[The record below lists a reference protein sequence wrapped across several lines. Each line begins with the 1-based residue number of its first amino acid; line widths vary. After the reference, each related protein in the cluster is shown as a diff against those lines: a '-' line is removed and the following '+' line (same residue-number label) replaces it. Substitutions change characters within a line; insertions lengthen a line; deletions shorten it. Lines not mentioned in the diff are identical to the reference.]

1 MWLRT
6 EFETVSTETKGFE
19 LNVAKYLYNEAESLF
34 WSKNMIDIDKDS
46 RQLDTTHETHK
57 GWENGHQSHLRSPQL
72 RRTPLNTAMTLSN
85 ALYGIKYK

>member
-34 WSKNMIDIDKDS
+34 WSKNMIDIDKDP
-46 RQLDTTHETHK
+46 RQLNTT
-57 GWENGHQSHLRSPQL
+57 
-72 RRTPLNTAMTLSN
+72 
-85 ALYGIKYK
+85 